1 MLHTTSSS
9 LHSGM
14 AANNKFFFSG
24 LTYGRTFCYIVLR
37 IRKNKIGTLKLC
49 SNGHLIWI
57 PILYKCMLRY
67 EWKIIFLLQLLICPL
82 VKYKEKKTFTLTW
95 IKILQIFRTHGTTE
109 TAWYVINT
117 GTKLNY
123 LFEVLQLAFKL
134 WIWNNMFVIFE
145 VVGLIVVAEVRWY
158 H

>member
-1 MLHTTSSS
+1 MLYTTSSS
-9 LHSGM
+9 LHSST
-14 AANNKFFFSG
+14 ANNKFFFQVS
-24 LTYGRTFCYIVLR
+24 LMEEHFAIFFLR
-37 IRKNKIGTLKLC
+37 IRKIIKSGLSSFVQTV
-49 SNGHLIWI
+49 IWI

-67 EWKIIFLLQLLICPL
+67 IWKIIFLLQLLICPL